1 MATPQELIAADDA
14 RKAREK
20 AVVVAKAKAA
30 KGPANDNDLRKIE
43 EPPLDT
49 GRPPDGYLNMGDG
62 SMMPYWLDDAARTTD
77 ERATA

>member
-20 AVVVAKAKAA
+20 AVVVAKATAA
-30 KGPANDNDLRKIE
+30 RGPANDNDVRRLD
-43 EPPLDT
+43 EPPLAED
-49 GRPPDGYLNMGDG
+49 RPPDGYIEFDG
-62 SMMPYWLDDAARTTD
+62 QMTPYWLGPQKE

>member
-20 AVVVAKAKAA
+20 AVVVAKATAA
-30 KGPANDNDLRKIE
+30 RGPANDNDVRRIE
-43 EPPLDT
+43 EPPLADD
-49 GRPPDGYLNMGDG
+49 RPPDGYLECDG
-62 SMMPYWLDDAARTTD
+62 VMQAYWLGPPKD

>member
-20 AVVVAKAKAA
+20 AVVVAKARAA

-43 EPPLDT
+43 EPPLDA
-49 GRPPDGYLNMGDG
+49 GRPPDGYLDCGG
-62 SMMPYWLDDAARTTD
+62 SMMPYWLDDATRTTD